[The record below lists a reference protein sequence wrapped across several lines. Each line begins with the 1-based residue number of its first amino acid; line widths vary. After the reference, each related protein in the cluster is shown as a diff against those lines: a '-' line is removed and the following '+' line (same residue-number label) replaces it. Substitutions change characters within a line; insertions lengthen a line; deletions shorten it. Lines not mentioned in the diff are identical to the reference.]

1 MQMENLNV
9 SETPKFVQPQ
19 ETRKEEPKKSALQ
32 VSGAVKKSQ
41 PNVKEF
47 SEFEVANPEE
57 LPKVVKRK
65 PTKKET
71 ENPEKRAET
80 AEAAGSNSATQ
91 RKPRRRPNKKEAKEK
106 NNEDDQQNQEEPKPE
121 KRKPQPKPKP
131 KMVVPKEE
139 FDFDASNAKFSREE
153 EAEVPEVQE
162 LYYEKTSFF
171 DNIST
176 EVKDRA
182 SRES

>member
-9 SETPKFVQPQ
+9 SEIPKSVQLQ

-32 VSGAVKKSQ
+32 VSGGAKKSQ

-71 ENPEKRAET
+71 LNNQSHFQKSIYRACIKHT
-80 AEAAGSNSATQ
+80 LA
-91 RKPRRRPNKKEAKEK
+91 
-106 NNEDDQQNQEEPKPE
+106 
-121 KRKPQPKPKP
+121 
-131 KMVVPKEE
+131 
-139 FDFDASNAKFSREE
+139 
-153 EAEVPEVQE
+153 
-162 LYYEKTSFF
+162 
-171 DNIST
+171 
-176 EVKDRA
+176 
-182 SRES
+182 